1 MVREIYG
8 VMLDGLKCHPRVEG
22 GEEGAIIDGFGGSNS
37 VATATAAIEGIMT
50 GLKHPS

>member
-22 GEEGAIIDGFGGSNS
+22 GEEGAIIDGFGGRNG
-37 VATATAAIEGIMT
+37 AAIAAILVT
-50 GLKHPS
+50 I